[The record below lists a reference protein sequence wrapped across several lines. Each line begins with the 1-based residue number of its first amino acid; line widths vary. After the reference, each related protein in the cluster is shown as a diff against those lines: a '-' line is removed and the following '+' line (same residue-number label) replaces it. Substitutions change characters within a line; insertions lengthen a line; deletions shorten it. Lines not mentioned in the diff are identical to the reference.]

1 MKPSEL
7 EGLSAAPSGAAGT
20 SGEVS
25 APKEAVSGRARG
37 IGQICRQLFGIPDYE
52 RYLAHAA
59 GAPSGRAGSVTARF
73 LRAGDRAQVRQK
85 RAALLLGIR
94 RAHICGER

>member
-1 MKPSEL
+1 MKPLEL
-7 EGLSAAPSGAAGT
+7 EGLSAAASGAAGT

-25 APKEAVSGRARG
+25 ATKEAASGRSRR

-59 GAPSGRAGSVTARF
+59 EHHPDAPVLSRRDFCAQAIERKYGKSGPR
-73 LRAGDRAQVRQK
+73 
-85 RAALLLGIR
+85 
-94 RAHICGER
+94 CC

>member
-1 MKPSEL
+1 MKPLKL
-7 EGLSAAPSGAAGT
+7 EGLSAAVSVAAGM

-25 APKEAVSGRARG
+25 APKEVASGRANG

-59 GAPSGRAGSVTARF
+59 ARHPGVPVLSRRDFCAQAIERKYGKSGPR
-73 LRAGDRAQVRQK
+73 
-85 RAALLLGIR
+85 
-94 RAHICGER
+94 CC

>member
-1 MKPSEL
+1 MKPLEL
-7 EGLSAAPSGAAGT
+7 EGPSAARSAAAGA

-25 APKEAVSGRARG
+25 ATNEAGSGRAHG

-59 GAPSGRAGSVTARF
+59 AHHPGEPVLSRREFYAQAIEHKYGKSGPR
-73 LRAGDRAQVRQK
+73 
-85 RAALLLGIR
+85 
-94 RAHICGER
+94 CC